1 MEKAREEARF
11 FFPSSFFMVP
21 ACEEKKRERRK
32 ERAKALRKKKRDR
45 QRPFFE
51 KKRLGVA
58 IDALLLSQPIF
69 LRFRPSP
76 WRVDALSS
84 PSQLLCW
91 LYVSLS
97 LQSLEL
103 KSPPRSLPKQL
114 RLSPPPFPM
123 LLPAKPKKQQQQ
135 MLQSR
140 LPLAS
145 RLPYS
150 GLPGGPPGR

>member
-21 ACEEKKRERRK
+21 ACEEKKR

-114 RLSPPPFPM
+114 RLSPSPFPM